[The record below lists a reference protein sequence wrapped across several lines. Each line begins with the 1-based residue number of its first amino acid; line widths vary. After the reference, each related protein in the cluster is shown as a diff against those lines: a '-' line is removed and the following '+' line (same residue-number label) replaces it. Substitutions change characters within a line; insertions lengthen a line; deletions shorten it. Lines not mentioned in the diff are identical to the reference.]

1 MEFDVSMP
9 VMLLLVTIIAML
21 LSKKAEGKLKD
32 VFEDK
37 KLRWREIVVLIVTM
51 SIMIYVIVMIPQMAI
66 MALFLFAYSMLFFM
80 FTYLFSDMT
89 KAKTTKIY
97 TAFILLTFAGGTISL
112 FSSTTAVAYGGLAL
126 YCIAAFALISLLYDQ
141 NRTSTKERWYLA
153 ALPPALFIC
162 LYLFYSRTPIWA
174 PYLIDVYGAIFAIL
188 VILYLG
194 SLFTWKTTLFFAGA
208 LTFMDIVLVL
218 FTGAM
223 ISAAKQTSGLG
234 LPVLISLPVVPLI
247 NTPKGLQFMSLGLG
261 DFFFSGLLAI
271 QTWKRFGRKTATLS
285 AITMCT
291 SFFVFEAALLSYG
304 PTAFPGTLMIICG
317 WLPVVLP
324 KLLKEKRLG

>member
-1 MEFDVSMP
+1 MP
-9 VMLLLVTIIAML
+9 AMLFLITITAML
-21 LSKKAEGKLKD
+21 LSKKVEGKLKG
-32 VFEDK
+32 VLEEK
-37 KLRWREIVVLIVTM
+37 KLRWRDAALLVVTM
-51 SIMIYVIVMIPQMAI
+51 SIMIYVIVLIPQMAI
-66 MALFLFAYSMLFFM
+66 MALFLFAYSMLFFI

-89 KAKTTKIY
+89 RAKATKIY
-97 TAFILLTFAGGTISL
+97 AAFILFTFAGGTISL
-112 FSSTTAVAYGGLAL
+112 FSRTTTTVAYGGLAL

-141 NRTSTKERWYLA
+141 KRTNIGERWYFA
-153 ALPPALFIC
+153 VLPPALFIC

-208 LTFMDIVLVL
+208 LTLMDIVLVL

-223 ISAAKQTSGLG
+223 VSAAKQTSGLG
-234 LPVLISLPVVPLI
+234 LPVLISLPVIPLI
-247 NTPKGLQFMSLGLG
+247 ATSYGLQFMSLGLG

-271 QTWKRFGRKTATLS
+271 QTWKRFGRKTAGLS
-285 AITMCT
+285 AIAMCI
-291 SFFVFEAALLSYG
+291 SFFIFEAALLSYG

-317 WLPVVLP
+317 WLLVVLP
-324 KLLKEKRLG
+324 KLLKEKRLS